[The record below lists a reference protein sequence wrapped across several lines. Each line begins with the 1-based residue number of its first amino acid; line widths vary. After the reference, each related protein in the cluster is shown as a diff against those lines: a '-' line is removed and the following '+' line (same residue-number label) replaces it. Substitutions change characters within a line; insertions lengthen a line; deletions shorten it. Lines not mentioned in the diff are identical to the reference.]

1 MRKLSKGSSFMKKVS
16 FMGCGNMASAIAS
29 GMLNAGVSP
38 ASITVYDKFGGQ
50 CAAFEKKGVKVA
62 TSVADAAESGDFI
75 LLAVKP
81 QNFSELLT
89 EIAECGVNVE
99 GKVFIS
105 IAAGISTSAI
115 CKMLGKECGV
125 VRCMPNTPLQ
135 ISKGVTAVCR
145 NAHVSD
151 EDFDFAAEIFEKS
164 GMVMR
169 LDESELN
176 KIICVNGSS
185 PAYFYYFID
194 AVVKSAAAQNIDCD
208 EKTLTEAV
216 CRTVIGSAEMLLA
229 SGKSAEELIRAVTS
243 PKGTTERAMNV
254 LYNEKVGDIIHR
266 AMLACTDR
274 AEEMSEAYGK

>member
-1 MRKLSKGSSFMKKVS
+1 MKRIA

-29 GMLNAGVSP
+29 GMLSAGYAP
-38 ASITVYDKFGGQ
+38 DKITVYDKFGGQ
-50 CAAFEKKGVKVA
+50 TAAFGEKGVNVA
-62 TSVADAAESGDFI
+62 KSASEAAEMGDFI

-81 QNFSELLT
+81 QNFAELLS
-89 EIAECGVNVE
+89 EISESGINLA
-99 GKVFIS
+99 GKIFIS

-135 ISKGVTAVCR
+135 ISKGVTALCC
-145 NAHVSD
+145 NSLVSGD
-151 EDFDFAAEIFEKS
+151 DFDFVASIFENS
-164 GMVMR
+164 GMVIR
-169 LDESELN
+169 LHESELN

-194 AVVKSAAAQNIDCD
+194 AVVKSAVAQGIDCD
-208 EKTLTEAV
+208 EQTLTEAV
-216 CRTVIGSAEMLLA
+216 CKTVIGAAEMLLA

-254 LYNEKVGDIIHR
+254 LYDEKVDETIHK
-266 AMLACTDR
+266 AMCACTDR
-274 AEEMSEAYGK
+274 AEEMSKVYGG